1 MQIHSTRGYSYWPAY
16 DPMASSVT
24 TLEKVADKV
33 KLEDSGAY
41 RSLIRMSSGVSFVHK
56 YLVNRDKSTKG
67 EKVVTK
73 SLGRSKRGV
82 VITTPTTVSGSVRR
96 KRGVV
101 ITTPTAD

>member
-1 MQIHSTRGYSYWPAY
+1 
-16 DPMASSVT
+16 MASSVT

-41 RSLIRMSSGVSFVHK
+41 RSLIRMSSGVPFVHK

-67 EKVVTK
+67 EKIVTK

-82 VITTPTTVSGSVRR
+82 VITTPATVTS
-96 KRGVV
+96 KRARV
-101 ITTPTAD
+101 ITRA